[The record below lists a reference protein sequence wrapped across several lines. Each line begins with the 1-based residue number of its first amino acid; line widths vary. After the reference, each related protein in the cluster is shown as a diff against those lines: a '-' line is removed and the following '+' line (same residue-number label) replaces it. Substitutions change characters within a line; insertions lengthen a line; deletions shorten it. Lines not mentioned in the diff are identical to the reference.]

1 MRRLIGGFVAV
12 LGIAALAG
20 AAMLWQAWQGL
31 NRPVG
36 AAAQDYLLDVG
47 EGRSFRDIADQLA
60 ADGIVEQPRL
70 WRAYA
75 RWQQL
80 DQKIQAGEYL
90 LDAAIS
96 QRGILDKLVAG
107 EVYLHSLTL
116 LEGWTVRELL
126 AALEAHPAVRS
137 TLQTSDPE
145 QLPAALGLELAHAE
159 GWFFP
164 DTYRFARGTSDAALL
179 LQAHALMEEK
189 LAAAWAERADGLP
202 LEDAYDALILA
213 SIVERETALDAE
225 RPRVAGVFVRRLQKG
240 MRLQT
245 DPTVIDGRGASFD
258 GNLRRKDLRTDSP
271 YNTYTRRG
279 LPPTPIALPGEASL
293 RAAVNPADE
302 EALYFVAT
310 GLPDGSHAFSATLDD
325 HNAAVVVYLDRLR
338 ARKDGS

>member
-1 MRRLIGGFVAV
+1 MRRLVVGAMAV
-12 LGIAALAG
+12 GAITAVGG
-20 AAMLWQAWQGL
+20 AAMLWQAWQVL

-36 AAAQDYLLDVG
+36 AAAQGYLLDVG
-47 EGRSFRDIADQLA
+47 EGRSLREIADQLA
-60 ADGIVEQPRL
+60 ADGIVDQPLL

-80 DQKIQAGEYL
+80 DQKIQAGEYV
-90 LDAAIS
+90 LDATIS

-116 LEGWTVRELL
+116 VEGWTLRELL
-126 AALEAHPAVRS
+126 TAVAEHPAIRS
-137 TLQTSDPE
+137 TLTTGDPE

-164 DTYRFARGTSDAALL
+164 DTYRFPRGTSDAALL

-189 LAAAWAERADGLP
+189 LASAWAERADGLP

-213 SIVERETALDAE
+213 SIVERETALDVE

-245 DPTVIDGRGASFD
+245 DPTVIYVMGPSFD
-258 GNLRRKDLRTDSP
+258 GNLRRKDLRTHTPD
-271 YNTYTRRG
+271 NTYPRRG
-279 LPPTPIALPGEASL
+279 LPPTPTALPGEASL

-310 GLPDGSHAFSATLDD
+310 GLPDGTHTFSATLDD
-325 HNAAVVVYLDRLR
+325 HNAAVTAYLDRLR